1 EAVFEHFGAAVISE
15 LDAGD
20 EPTVELTPH
29 AQPGFN
35 LSKVAGLFA
44 LDTPVAAVSA
54 ALVEALGRDVLIESR
69 IIGEQDWAEA
79 WIAHHPPLYFGGRLW
94 VAPHG
99 ADVDTRG
106 GDDVIIRLNPGLAFG
121 TG

>member
-1 EAVFEHFGAAVISE
+1 
-15 LDAGD
+15 
-20 EPTVELTPH
+20 
-29 AQPGFN
+29 
-35 LSKVAGLFA
+35 A

-99 ADVDTRG
+99 ADVDTPG

-121 TG
+121 TGTHPTTALCLAWLAHADLAGQTV